1 MRSGTYSGDGLE
13 FKSAEEPELPGGY
26 QYHVRV
32 SPRETKRYVLLP
44 GDPERIEKIAK
55 SWDEYKEVSRHRQYY
70 VISGKY
76 RGVELMAVSTGI
88 GGPAAAIAVEEL
100 ARTGADTFIRV
111 GSSGAIQEGIE
122 VGDLIISTGAVRME
136 GTSRQYVSIEYPAVA
151 NYEVT
156 IALIE
161 AAEQLGYR
169 YHVGIT
175 ATTDSFYTGQG
186 RPGMGGYEQSWM
198 KNILGDLRKAKVMN
212 FEMEAASIFTVA
224 GVYGLRAGAVCAV
237 YAQRITGDFGIK
249 GEKEA
254 IDVAN
259 EAVKIL
265 SEWDELKKSRGK
277 RHFFPSLVRR

>member
-1 MRSGTYSGDGLE
+1 
-13 FKSAEEPELPGGY
+13 
-26 QYHVRV
+26 
-32 SPRETKRYVLLP
+32 
-44 GDPERIEKIAK
+44 
-55 SWDEYKEVSRHRQYY
+55 
-70 VISGKY
+70 
-76 RGVELMAVSTGI
+76 
-88 GGPAAAIAVEEL
+88 
-100 ARTGADTFIRV
+100 
-111 GSSGAIQEGIE
+111 
-122 VGDLIISTGAVRME
+122 ME
-136 GTSRQYVSIEYPAVA
+136 GTSRQYVRIEYPAVA
-151 NYEVT
+151 SYEVT

-186 RPGMGGYEQSWM
+186 RLGMGGYWQSWM
-198 KNILGDLRKAKVMN
+198 KDIVSDLRKARVVN

-237 YAQRITGDFGIK
+237 YAQRVTGEFGVK

-265 SEWDELKKSRGK
+265 KEWDEMKKSRGK
-277 RHFFPSLVRR
+277 RYFFPSLVRT

>member
-1 MRSGTYSGDGLE
+1 MRSGAYSGSGRE
-13 FKSAEEPELPGGY
+13 FKSAEEPELPGGV

-32 SPRETKRYVLLP
+32 SPKDTKRYVLLP

-55 SWDEYKEVSRHRQYY
+55 SWDEYREISRHRQYY
-70 VISGKY
+70 VISGRY

-136 GTSRQYVSIEYPAVA
+136 GTSRQYVRIEYPAVA
-151 NYEVT
+151 SYEVT
-156 IALIE
+156 LALIE

-186 RPGMGGYEQSWM
+186 RLGMGGYWQSWM
-198 KNILGDLRKAKVMN
+198 KDIVSDLRKARVMN

-237 YAQRITGDFGIK
+237 YAQRVTGEFGVK

-265 SEWDELKKSRGK
+265 KEWDEVKKSRGK
-277 RHFFPSLVRR
+277 RYFFPSLVRT

>member
-1 MRSGTYSGDGLE
+1 MRSGGYSGSGRD
-13 FKSAEEPELPGGY
+13 FKSAEEPELPGKV

-32 SPRETKRYVLLP
+32 SPKDTKRYVLLP
-44 GDPERIEKIAK
+44 GDPERIDKIAR
-55 SWDEYKEVSRHRQYY
+55 SWDEHREVSRHRQYY
-70 VISGKY
+70 VISGRYK
-76 RGVELMAVSTGI
+76 GVELMAVSTGI

-136 GTSRQYVSIEYPAVA
+136 GTSRQYVGIEYPALA
-151 NYEVT
+151 SYEVT
-156 IALIE
+156 MALIE

-186 RPGMGGYEQSWM
+186 RPGFKGYGQSWM
-198 KNILGDLRKAKVMN
+198 RNILEDLRRAKVLN

-224 GVYGLRAGAVCAV
+224 AVYGLRAGAICAV
-237 YAQRITGDFGIK
+237 YAQRITGDFGVK

-265 SEWDELKKSRGK
+265 SEWDELKRSRGK
-277 RHFFPSLVRR
+277 RYFFPSLVGT